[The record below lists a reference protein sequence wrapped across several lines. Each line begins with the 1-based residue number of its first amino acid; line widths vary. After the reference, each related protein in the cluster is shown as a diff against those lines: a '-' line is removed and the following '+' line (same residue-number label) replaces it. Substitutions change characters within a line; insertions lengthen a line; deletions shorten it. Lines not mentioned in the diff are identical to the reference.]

1 MPVTTRS
8 QTKARRLAQEA
19 RCQIFK
25 ARIVNP
31 KKPDFQFITTTNKYK
46 DIIACLHHGRAT
58 TKEQI
63 SFKQS
68 SITFQIYFDYTFA
81 YDYSNG
87 LYDSIFL
94 GFKFIKSDNTA
105 ISDNDKEILI
115 NLVKQYYL

>member
-19 RCQIFK
+19 KYQLFK
-25 ARIVNP
+25 TS

-87 LYDSIFL
+87 LYDSIFI
-94 GFKFIKSDNTA
+94 GFEFIKSDNTA